1 LSIPR
6 IAIGAD
12 LMAILSPESST
23 SGKSSCCAPKGTSSG
38 KSTCCGATISVA
50 SLKNPDDLVREA
62 SRSLA
67 SIKLHG
73 WK

>member
-1 LSIPR
+1 
-6 IAIGAD
+6 
-12 LMAILSPESST
+12 MAILAPESSE
-23 SGKSSCCAPKGTSSG
+23 SGKSSCCAPKGAASG
-38 KSTCCGATISVA
+38 KSSCCGSTISVA

-73 WK
+73 GK